1 MNEKIDSHRRRLLV
15 NAALGAVVLPL
26 VVSPLGAALAAA
38 PLLSPDDATAKSL
51 EYVEDASKSKS
62 AKKGSHCG
70 NCALYQGAAGST
82 QGGCA
87 VFPGKEVKATGVCD
101 SWTPKA

>member
-1 MNEKIDSHRRRLLV
+1 MNEKIDSHRRRLLM
-15 NAALGAVVLPL
+15 NAAVGAVMVPL
-26 VVSPLGAALAAA
+26 ALSSLSKALAAA

-51 EYVEDASKSKS
+51 EYVEDASKSTS

-70 NCALYQGAAGST
+70 SCALYQGAAGST

-87 VFPGKEVKATGVCD
+87 IFPGKEVKATGVCD